1 MGAGA
6 ILVLLLSLPRPAAAQ
21 AGVFSPTG
29 SMSAARNAHT
39 ATLLANGTLLV
50 AGGSDPAKTAGLA
63 SAESYSLPSLA
74 PAPVLLSLSG
84 DGRGQGAIQ
93 HADTYQVASSSNPAF
108 SGEILIV
115 YFTGLVDGSVVPPQ
129 IAIGRQGAAILFF
142 GNTPGYVGLNQVNVR
157 MPGGVAPGPAV
168 PVRLTYLGRTSNEVT
183 IGVR

>member
-93 HADTYQVASSSNPAF
+93 HADTYQVASSSNPAV

-142 GNTPGYVGLNQVNVR
+142 GNAPGYVGLNQVNVR
-157 MPGGVAPGPAV
+157 MPGGVPPGPAV